1 MNNDKKIESLRFLL
15 AAASQIYGEKKLL
28 EMLNE
33 QGAPKHEHIE
43 LLVNDSGLRFTH

>member
-33 QGAPKHEHIE
+33 QGAPKHEHI
-43 LLVNDSGLRFTH
+43 LSLIHI